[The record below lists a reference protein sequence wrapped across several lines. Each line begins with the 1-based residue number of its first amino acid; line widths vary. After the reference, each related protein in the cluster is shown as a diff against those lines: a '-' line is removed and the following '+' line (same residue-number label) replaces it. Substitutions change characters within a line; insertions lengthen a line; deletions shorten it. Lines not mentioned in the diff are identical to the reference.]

1 MKKELKRT
9 SIDGNYLKFFWISN
23 INTKTSSSISVTV
36 SKSCKNSLLQLW
48 LDTIRHRNLTSYCQL
63 YQSRFLFFP
72 FVSFG
77 FLSLSLPFPFCDNSS
92 SSFIKTFPRSRFF
105 PRTLIFH
112 LSRHQILISSR
123 SNTRRDTRRYKLDD
137 FRNSHAMEMIHL
149 ARNTES
155 TW

>member
-23 INTKTSSSISVTV
+23 INTKSSSSISVTV

-63 YQSRFLFFP
+63 YQSLIFSLRFIRLF
-72 FVSFG
+72 
-77 FLSLSLPFPFCDNSS
+77 LSLPFPFCDNSS